1 MGYSSL
7 SLRRT
12 QTTGEKR
19 SLQVK
24 EKEIQYVPLLSIHK
38 KYVSSFLM
46 VGTERTK
53 REEIYIIFQD
63 EYTPESNS
71 VEIIDFFF

>member
-1 MGYSSL
+1 
-7 SLRRT
+7 
-12 QTTGEKR
+12 
-19 SLQVK
+19 
-24 EKEIQYVPLLSIHK
+24 
-38 KYVSSFLM
+38 M

-71 VEIIDFFF
+71 FEIIDFFF